1 MFTKLSKNVLY
12 VFAIIIL
19 VALVFSF
26 YSKSLPEQKDISLNK
41 FMQMTKENSFDKI
54 TIRENILMA
63 EVDDVKYEAKNGLNV
78 SFYELLEY
86 YEIDSE
92 DILNIDV
99 EYAESVD
106 WMSILSIG
114 GMILLP
120 LLVLFFLFN
129 TIGKSLK
136 GNSKAFT
143 FADSKIRKYLPNKNK
158 ITFKD
163 VAGLQEEKEELIEI
177 VSFLKSPEKFTN
189 LGAKIPKGVL
199 LMGRPGTGK
208 TLLARA
214 VAGEAGVPFF
224 HISGSEFVEMFVGVG
239 ASRVRSAFAEA
250 KRSAPAILFID
261 EIDAIGRSR
270 GTGLGGG
277 QDEREQTLNQ
287 ILVEMDGFDKNTNLI
302 IIAATNRPDVLD
314 SALLRPGRFD
324 RRIVLHTPDIK
335 EREAILKIH
344 ARKVKTVKDID
355 YVKIAGRTPGFS
367 GADLESVINE
377 GALLAA
383 KNNKKLVAESDFLE
397 SIEKVLLGP
406 EKRSKVFSEKEK
418 NIKAYHEAGHAIVAS
433 ALKDTD
439 PVRKISILSRGMAG
453 GYTLQVPVEDKHFK
467 SKTEFL
473 NELIVLF
480 GGYAAETIILGEP
493 STGSSNDLEKASE
506 MAREFIT
513 VYGMSDLGP
522 ISFHEEENVF
532 LGKNISSR
540 KTYSEEFSY
549 SVDKLIVQ
557 MTTEALEKAK
567 DVLQN
572 NRELLEKIANKLLE
586 QEVIEQE
593 EFDLILKENP
603 VK

>member
-1 MFTKLSKNVLY
+1 
-12 VFAIIIL
+12 
-19 VALVFSF
+19 
-26 YSKSLPEQKDISLNK
+26 
-41 FMQMTKENSFDKI
+41 MTKENSFDKI

>member
-383 KNNKKLVAESDFLE
+383 KNNKKLVSETDFLE